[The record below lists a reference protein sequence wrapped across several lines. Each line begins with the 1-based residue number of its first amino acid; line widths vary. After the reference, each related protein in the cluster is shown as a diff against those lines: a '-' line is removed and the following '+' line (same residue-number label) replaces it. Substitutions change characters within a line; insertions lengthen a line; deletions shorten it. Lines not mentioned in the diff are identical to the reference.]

1 MRRYLIGGLTL
12 VISIG
17 VAANVLAASVDQ
29 AIDGKITP
37 TKLPK
42 KAYKNATLSVT
53 TTGADADDPNA
64 IPAPTNRAK
73 IDFPKNMRIKQDS
86 APRCEESLEGT
97 DRAAAL
103 ALCGD
108 SKVSKD
114 GGSSATVALP
124 LGPGGSRT
132 DLPAE
137 VMVFNGEGKTL
148 LLWTRVTA
156 VSTTTILEGTIRN
169 ASGKPYGKQLDVT
182 VPPIAGGLG
191 ALTEFNAK
199 VNKKSF
205 IQAHCASK
213 TMKFRGEFRYD
224 GAPKEVVTDSHKCKR
239 A

>member
-1 MRRYLIGGLTL
+1 MRKYLIGGLAL

-17 VAANVLAASVDQ
+17 VAANVLAATVDQ
-29 AIDGKITP
+29 TIDGKISP
-37 TKLPK
+37 TKLPQTK
-42 KAYKNATLSVT
+42 YKNATLSVT
-53 TTGADADDPNA
+53 TTGADADDASA

-73 IDFPKNMRIKQDS
+73 IDFPKNMRMKKGS
-86 APRCEESLEGT
+86 VPACEESLEGT
-97 DRAAAL
+97 DRATAL
-103 ALCGD
+103 GLCGD

-124 LGPGGSRT
+124 LGPGGSRM

-137 VMVFNGEGKTL
+137 VMVFNGEGNAL
-148 LLWTRVTA
+148 ILWTRITA
-156 VSTTTILEGTIRN
+156 VSATAILEGTVKD
-169 ASGKPYGKQLDVT
+169 ASGAPYGKQLDVT
-182 VPPIAGGLG
+182 VPPIAGGAG

-199 VNKKSF
+199 VNEGSF
-205 IQAHCASK
+205 IQARCASK